1 MTLWEIY
8 SAYSILAESFIRC
21 KTMDN
26 KGVKSLYLVGK
37 GGVGKSTCSVSLSIA
52 SAERGKRTLIVSL
65 DPAHNLS
72 DIFGKTIE
80 DAPTEVGKDLFAI
93 EVDLEARLEESLK
106 RTAGMMKNLYR
117 YLNVIN
123 LEGLFDTLRFSP
135 GMEEYAVLITL
146 EDIFD
151 RFRDMDMIIF
161 DTPPTG
167 LTLRFFTLPSVSILW
182 IDRLMKL
189 RERILKGRASIK
201 SIKDS
206 SQWER
211 LPSSKE
217 EDPVFKELIGYKRR
231 LEDIRT
237 RLSSRDDSLILLVV
251 NPDRL
256 SFLEGRRII
265 DVLRRFSLNLRMLI
279 INKKGLYQRDGEKTV
294 DLTEESFLKEVKGC
308 FKDIGVCELPFKDS
322 CGITTDDLMPFGRTI
337 LRGLGGEGD

>member
-1 MTLWEIY
+1 
-8 SAYSILAESFIRC
+8 
-21 KTMDN
+21 MDK

-37 GGVGKSTCSVSLSIA
+37 GGVGKSTCSVSLSLA
-52 SAERGKRTLIVSL
+52 FAERGRKTLIVSL

-72 DIFGKTIE
+72 DIFEKRIE
-80 DAPTEVGKDLFAI
+80 DSPTEVGKNLYAM

-146 EDIFD
+146 EDVFD

-167 LTLRFFTLPSVSILW
+167 LTLRFLTLPSVSILW
-182 IDRLMKL
+182 IDRLLKL
-189 RERILKGRASIK
+189 RERILKGRTSVKAIK
-201 SIKDS
+201 EK
-206 SQWER
+206 SQWKG
-211 LPSSKE
+211 LPSSKG

-231 LEDIRT
+231 LEDIRS
-237 RLSSRDDSLILLVV
+237 RLSSRDDSLMLLVV

-256 SFLEGRRII
+256 SFLEGKRIM
-265 DVLRRFSLNLRMLI
+265 DVFKRFSLNLGMLI
-279 INKKGLYQRDGEKTV
+279 INKKGLYHRDGEKTG
-294 DLTEESFLKEVKGC
+294 DLTEESFIKDVEGR
-308 FKDIGVCELPFKDS
+308 FKDVGVCELPFKDS
-322 CGITTDDLMPFGRTI
+322 CGITTEDLLPFGRTI
-337 LRGLGGEGD
+337 LRGLGGGG